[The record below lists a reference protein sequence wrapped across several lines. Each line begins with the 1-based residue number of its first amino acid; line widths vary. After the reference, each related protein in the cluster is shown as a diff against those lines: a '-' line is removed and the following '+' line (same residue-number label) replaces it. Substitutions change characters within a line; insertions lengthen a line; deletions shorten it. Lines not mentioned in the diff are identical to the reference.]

1 MTDIRSAPR
10 DAAEGNWWKPLLLGL
25 LVALMLLFGL
35 SLGRES
41 SVLPSALVGKP
52 VPAFALARLGG
63 GEDVRLDAAGG
74 KPTIVNFWASWCGAC
89 RTEHDVLV
97 ELGREAAED
106 GVRLVGVNYRDTV
119 ANAEKFLAD
128 RGRFPFPSAVDPNG
142 RTGVDFGVYGLP
154 ETFFIGADGK
164 VVARHVGP
172 LTREA
177 AAGYLRKL
185 GVTP

>member
-1 MTDIRSAPR
+1 MTEVRSTSGE
-10 DAAEGNWWKPLLLGL
+10 AAQGSWWKPLLLGL
-25 LVALMLLFGL
+25 LGGLMLLFGL

-52 VPAFALARLGG
+52 APAFELARLGG
-63 GEDVRLDAAGG
+63 GEDVRLDAAGQ
-74 KPTIVNFWASWCGAC
+74 PTIVNFWASWCGAC
-89 RTEHDVLV
+89 RTEHEVLV

-106 GVRLVGVNYRDTV
+106 GVRLVGINYRDTT

-128 RGRFPFPSAVDPNG
+128 RGTFPFPSAVDPDG
-142 RTGVDFGVYGLP
+142 RTGIDFGVYGLP
-154 ETFFIGADGK
+154 ETFFIGADGM

-177 AAGYLRKL
+177 AAGYLREL